1 MNQIKEKRKRALQ
14 WSDEKSKLAQ
24 EGGWTKIVQE
34 AWMQVE
40 WRIRRNSTE
49 YEVCRRISRYD
60 PRFVCYPF
68 PVLS

>member
-1 MNQIKEKRKRALQ
+1 MNQIKEKRNRALQ
-14 WSDEKSKLAQ
+14 WSDEKSKSTQ

-40 WRIRRNSTE
+40 WRIRRRSAE

-60 PRFVCYPF
+60 PRFVCYLF